1 MGIFGA
7 LGISVS
13 GLNAQSSA
21 LEQISSNIA
30 NSQTTGYKRTDTSFV
45 DLVTQSSPGRQSGSA
60 VQAFSRA
67 TNSVQG
73 DIQNAPVSTYMALN
87 GSGFFVVEQQSGFVD
102 GQPIFEGIDRYTR
115 RGDFDLDA
123 SGFFVN
129 GAGYYLKGLPVD
141 SQTGNISGSIPEAI
155 RVTNDFLPA
164 NKTQEIVLRSNL
176 ADYPLNA
183 NADPNIANS
192 ELLDNTLFLN
202 NPTTQPVPAIVNGT
216 SLAND
221 TNAMVTG
228 NVAIAAD
235 TAANATGTAAL
246 TGTNAANTLVSNAQT
261 LTVTI
266 GATSVTLEFDTDG
279 TNTPTGANVEI
290 DASGDIDSLL
300 ANIQTAIR
308 AATSGDETAALNAGT
323 ITVDM
328 GSNNS
333 DAVTFTGTA
342 TGLGLSGTTEPT
354 NAGIAALGG
363 QTLIIGT
370 NTITFGAAVGQVSN
384 RAELE
389 AELAG
394 LTTPNVTAS
403 INGSNFLE
411 IEAGN
416 LATDFVVGGTV
427 DAGTVFGVTEQTY
440 SATNAALAGSSGTA
454 TLQIGTGA
462 PTNIDLT
469 GVTSVEELATALNG
483 IANITYDA
491 ADGRV
496 EIRPVNANNAVTLG
510 GNAAALAAL
519 GLSAGTTNPVPS
531 LNQYVQASEA
541 TSFIESSIAGGA
553 ITVFDE
559 GGAPLNVQ
567 LRWAKIDSTQAGG
580 NDTWNLFYLEDSN
593 ATGGQPMWRNVG
605 TEYTFDNSGQLSPAV
620 TTVNIANLT
629 VDGVS
634 AGSVTLTHGQ
644 NGITQFSDSN
654 GNAEVTELSQDGF
667 SAGELVGLNIS
678 EEGRVIASYSNGRT
692 VDVFQVVQAEF
703 NAPNKLQK
711 LDGGGFA
718 RTQESGV
725 AIISNGNSII
735 GGALENSNTDIA
747 DEFTKLIV
755 TQQAY
760 SAGTRIVSTADEMLS
775 EALNMVR

>member
-73 DIQNAPVSTYMALN
+73 DIQNAPVSTYMAMN
-87 GSGFFVVEQQSGFVD
+87 GNGFFVVEQQSGFVD
-102 GQPIFEGIDRYTR
+102 GQPLFEGIDRYTR

-123 SGFFVN
+123 TGYFVN
-129 GAGYYLKGLPVD
+129 GSGYFLKGLAVD
-141 SQTGNISGSIPEAI
+141 SQTGNISGSIPEPI

-164 NKTQEIVLRSNL
+164 SKTQEIVLRSNL
-176 ADYPLNA
+176 ADYPLTA
-183 NADPNIANS
+183 NADPNIPNS
-192 ELLDNTLFLN
+192 ELLDNTTFAN
-202 NPTTQPVPAIVNGT
+202 NPTTQAASAIVNGT
-216 SLAND
+216 GLAND
-221 TNAMVTG
+221 TNATVTG
-228 NVAIAAD
+228 SVGIAAD
-235 TAANATGTAAL
+235 TAANATGATGL
-246 TGTNAANTLVSNAQT
+246 TGTNLANTLVTNGET
-261 LTVTI
+261 LSVTI

-279 TNTPTGANVEI
+279 TNTPTGSNVEV
-290 DASGDIDSLL
+290 DASGDIDALL
-300 ANIQTAIR
+300 ANIQAAIR
-308 AATSGDETAALNAGT
+308 TATSGDETAALNAGT
-323 ITVDM
+323 ITVDL

-333 DAVTFTGTA
+333 DSVAFGGTA
-342 TGLGLSGTTEPT
+342 ATLGLSGTTEPT
-354 NAGIAALGG
+354 NAGIAALSG
-363 QTLIIGT
+363 QTLIIGSD
-370 NTITFGAAVGQVSN
+370 TITFGTGAGQVSN

-394 LTTPNVTAS
+394 LTTSNLTAS
-403 INGSNFLE
+403 IDGSGFLN
-411 IEAGN
+411 IDASN
-416 LATDFVVGGTV
+416 LATDFAVSGTV
-427 DAGTVFGVTEQTY
+427 DAATVFGVAEQSY
-440 SATNAALAGSSGTA
+440 SATNAALAASTGTA
-454 TLQIGTGA
+454 TLQIGAGA

-469 GVTSVEELATALNG
+469 GVDSIEELATVLNG
-483 IANITYDA
+483 IGDITYDA
-491 ADGRV
+491 TDGRV
-496 EIRPVNANNAVTLG
+496 EIRPANPDDAVTLG
-510 GNAAALAAL
+510 GNAGALAAL
-519 GLSAGTTNPVPS
+519 GLSAGTTSPVPS
-531 LNQYVQASEA
+531 VNQYVQANE
-541 TSFIESSIAGGA
+541 TTNFLESSIAGGA

-559 GGAPLNVQ
+559 AGAPLNVQ

-593 ATGGQPMWRNVG
+593 ATGTQPMWRNVG
-605 TEYTFDNSGQLSPAV
+605 SEYTFDSSGQLSPAV
-620 TTVNIANLT
+620 PTVSIADLS

-634 AGSVTLTHGQ
+634 AGPVTLTHGQ

-678 EEGRVIASYSNGRT
+678 EDGRVIASYSNGRT
-692 VDVFQVVQAEF
+692 VDVYQVVQAEF

-725 AIISNGNSII
+725 AIISNGTSII

>member
-30 NSQTTGYKRTDTSFV
+30 NSQTTGYKRTDMSFV

-141 SQTGNISGSIPEAI
+141 SQTGNVSGSIPEAI

-164 NKTQEIVLRSNL
+164 NKTNEIVLRSNL
-176 ADYPLNA
+176 SDYPLTA

-192 ELLDNTLFLN
+192 ELLNNSVFAN
-202 NPTTQPVPAIVNGT
+202 NPTTQSAPANVNGA

-221 TNAMVTG
+221 TNATVTG
-228 NVAIAAD
+228 TVAIAAD

-246 TGTNAANTLVSNAQT
+246 TGTNLASTLVSNGET
-261 LTVTI
+261 LSVSI
-266 GATSVTLEFDTDG
+266 GGTSVTFEFDTDG
-279 TNTPTGANVEI
+279 TNTPTGSNVEI
-290 DASGDIDSLL
+290 DASGDIDTLL
-300 ANIQTAIR
+300 ANIQAAIR
-308 AATSGDETAALNAGT
+308 TATGGDETAALNAGT
-323 ITVDM
+323 ITVDL

-333 DAVTFTGTA
+333 DSVTFGGTA
-342 TGLGLSGTTEPT
+342 AALGLSGTTEPT
-354 NAGIAALGG
+354 NAGIAALNG
-363 QTLIIGT
+363 QTLTIGVD
-370 NTITFGAAVGQVSN
+370 TITFGTGAGQVSN
-384 RAELE
+384 RTELE
-389 AELAG
+389 AQLAG

-403 INGSNFLE
+403 IDGSGFLD
-411 IEAGN
+411 IDAATIG
-416 LATDFVVGGTV
+416 TDFAVGGTV
-427 DAGTVFGVTEQTY
+427 DASTAFGVTEQTY
-440 SATNAALAGSSGTA
+440 SATNAALAASTGTA
-454 TLQIGTGA
+454 TLQFGTGA
-462 PTNIDLT
+462 VQNIDLT
-469 GVTSVEELATALNG
+469 SVGSVEELATLLGG
-483 IANITYDA
+483 IADITYDA
-491 ADGRV
+491 TDGRI
-496 EIRPVNANNAVTLG
+496 EITPSNNNDTVTIG
-510 GNAAALAAL
+510 GAAGALAAL
-519 GLSAGTTNPVPS
+519 GLSAGTTNPTPS
-531 LNQYVQASEA
+531 VNQYVQANEA
-541 TSFIESSIAGGA
+541 TTFLESSIAGGA

-559 GGAPLNVQ
+559 GGSPLNVQ

-580 NDTWNLFYLEDSN
+580 SDTWNLFYLEDSN
-593 ATGGQPMWRNVG
+593 ASGTQPMWRNVG
-605 TEYTFDNSGQLSPAV
+605 TEYTFDASGQLSPAV
-620 TTVNIANLT
+620 TSVNIANLT

-634 AGSVTLTHGQ
+634 AGAVTLTHGQ

-678 EEGRVIASYSNGRT
+678 EEGRIIASYSNGRT

-703 NAPNKLQK
+703 NAANKLQK

-725 AIISNGNSII
+725 AIISDGSSII